1 MKHGSRTT
9 LDRREKI
16 DCRNDRCIGMEQ
28 KIRASKHKRSASEKI
43 CRMLAAALGA
53 AFLAQ
58 VSWAASVEDIAL
70 KKSADRQKI
79 LVEGARKE
87 GKVVFYTGL
96 IVDQVVRP
104 LKEGFEKEY
113 PFVKVDFFR
122 GNSENIARRVLA
134 EYQAKR
140 YDVDVISGSAAT
152 SMIQRAG
159 FMQRFYSPHLAEYP
173 AELKDSKG
181 FWGSTN
187 VYFMT
192 LGYNTRSVKANEL
205 PKSYEDL
212 LRPRWKGQMMWSTSR
227 GSGAPQFIGN
237 ILLTMGQEAG
247 KAYLQK
253 LKAQNIAKSTAS
265 ARQILD
271 LVIAGEYP
279 LAVQIFNHHA
289 YISKAAGAPVEW
301 QPLEPV
307 TATINTIGLAK
318 QSPHPH
324 AAMLFIDF
332 LLSKKGQKIVQLS
345 NYLPAHPEMPALQA
359 DLKPGGGRF
368 KGANYIDP
376 DVLYDKGNEWVDY
389 FQNQFLK

>member
-1 MKHGSRTT
+1 MASIRRWLARCARLLIAAT
-9 LDRREKI
+9 L
-16 DCRNDRCIGMEQ
+16 GTAPFTH
-28 KIRASKHKRSASEKI
+28 RAWGATVEEV
-43 CRMLAAALGA
+43 ALM
-53 AFLAQ
+53 
-58 VSWAASVEDIAL
+58 
-70 KKSADRQKI
+70 KSAERQKL
-79 LVEGARKE
+79 LVAGAKKE
-87 GKVVFYTGL
+87 GKVTFYTGL

-113 PFVKVDFFR
+113 PFVQLDFFR

-140 YDVDVISGSAAT
+140 YDVDLVSGSAAT
-152 SMIQRAG
+152 SMVQRAG

-173 AELKDSKG
+173 AELKDAKG

-192 LGYNTRSVKANEL
+192 LGYNTRSVKASDL
-205 PKSYEDL
+205 PKTYEDL
-212 LRPRWKGQMMWSTSR
+212 LHPRWKGQMMWSTSR

-237 ILLTMGQEAG
+237 ILLAMGQESG

-253 LKAQNIAKSTAS
+253 LKGQNIAKSTAS

-307 TATINTIGLAK
+307 TATINTIGVAK
-318 QSPHPH
+318 HSPRPH
-324 AAMLFIDF
+324 AAMLFLDF
-332 LLSKKGQKIVQLS
+332 LLSKRGQKIVQVS

-368 KGANYIDP
+368 KKANYIDP
-376 DVLYDKGNEWVDY
+376 DVLYDQGNDWVDY

>member
-1 MKHGSRTT
+1 MA
-9 LDRREKI
+9 
-16 DCRNDRCIGMEQ
+16 RC
-28 KIRASKHKRSASEKI
+28 APLL
-43 CRMLAAALGA
+43 LAASLGVTL
-53 AFLAQ
+53 LADL
-58 VSWAASVEDIAL
+58 SWGATVEDVAL
-70 KKSADRQKI
+70 LKSAERQKI
-79 LVEGARKE
+79 LVEGAKKE
-87 GKVVFYTGL
+87 GKVTFYTGL

-104 LKEGFEKEY
+104 LKDGFEKEY
-113 PFVKVDFFR
+113 PFIQVDFFR

-140 YDVDVISGSAAT
+140 YDVDIISGSAAT
-152 SMIQRAG
+152 SMVQRAG

-173 AELKDSKG
+173 AELKDAKG
-181 FWGSTN
+181 FWGTTN

-192 LGYNTRSVKANEL
+192 LGYNTRNVKASEL
-205 PKSYEDL
+205 PKTYEDL
-212 LRPRWKGQMMWSTSR
+212 LQPRWKGQMMWSTSR

-237 ILLTMGQEAG
+237 ILLTMGQEQG

-253 LKAQNIAKSTAS
+253 LKGQNVAKSTAS

-289 YISKAAGAPVEW
+289 YISKTAGAPVEW

-318 QSPHPH
+318 HAPHPY
-324 AAMLFIDF
+324 AAMLFLDF
-332 LLSKKGQKIVQLS
+332 LFSRKGQKIVQVS
-345 NYLPAHPEMPALQA
+345 NYLPAHPEIPALQP

-368 KGANYIDP
+368 KKANYINP
-376 DVLYDKGNEWVDY
+376 DVLYDQGNEWVDY

>member
-1 MKHGSRTT
+1 MGRLFPKSISQMMTSSRWRP
-9 LDRREKI
+9 LA
-16 DCRNDRCIGMEQ
+16 RCE
-28 KIRASKHKRSASEKI
+28 
-43 CRMLAAALGA
+43 CWFLAATLGVIS
-53 AFLAQ
+53 FTQL
-58 VSWAASVEDIAL
+58 SLGASVEDVAL
-70 KKSADRQKI
+70 MKSADRQKL
-79 LVEGARKE
+79 LVEGAKKE
-87 GKVVFYTGL
+87 GKVSFYTGL

-113 PFVKVDFFR
+113 PFVQVDFFR

-140 YDVDVISGSAAT
+140 YDVDVVSGSAAT
-152 SMIQRAG
+152 SMVQRAG

-173 AELKDSKG
+173 AELKDAKG

-192 LGYNTRSVKANEL
+192 LGYNTRSVKPNEL
-205 PKSYEDL
+205 PKTYEDL
-212 LRPRWKGQMMWSTSR
+212 LQPRWRGQMMWSTSR

-237 ILLTMGQEAG
+237 ILLNMGQEQG

-253 LKAQNIAKSTAS
+253 LKGQNIAKSTAS

-307 TATINTIGLAK
+307 TATINTIGLTKNA
-318 QSPHPH
+318 PRPH
-324 AAMLFIDF
+324 AAMLFLDF
-332 LLSKKGQKIVQLS
+332 LLSKKGQKIVQIS
-345 NYLPAHPEMPALQA
+345 NYLPAHPEMPAMQA

-368 KGANYIDP
+368 KKANYIDP
-376 DVLYDKGNEWVDY
+376 DVLYDQGNNWVDY
-389 FQNQFLK
+389 FQNQFLR

>member
-1 MKHGSRTT
+1 MIMASIRRWLARCASLLIAAT
-9 LDRREKI
+9 L
-16 DCRNDRCIGMEQ
+16 GTAPFTH
-28 KIRASKHKRSASEKI
+28 RAW
-43 CRMLAAALGA
+43 GA
-53 AFLAQ
+53 T
-58 VSWAASVEDIAL
+58 VEDVAL
-70 KKSADRQKI
+70 MKSAERQKL
-79 LVEGARKE
+79 LVAGAKKE
-87 GKVVFYTGL
+87 GKVTFYTGL

-113 PFVKVDFFR
+113 PFVQLDFFR

-140 YDVDVISGSAAT
+140 YDVDLVSGSAAT
-152 SMIQRAG
+152 SMVQRAG

-173 AELKDSKG
+173 AELKDAKG

-192 LGYNTRSVKANEL
+192 LGYNTRSVKASDL
-205 PKSYEDL
+205 PKTYEDL
-212 LRPRWKGQMMWSTSR
+212 LHPRWKGQMMWSTSR

-237 ILLTMGQEAG
+237 ILLAMGQEPG

-253 LKAQNIAKSTAS
+253 LKGQNIAKSTAS

-289 YISKAAGAPVEW
+289 YISKTAGAPVEW

-318 QSPHPH
+318 HSPRPH
-324 AAMLFIDF
+324 AAMLFLDF
-332 LLSKKGQKIVQLS
+332 LLSKRGQKIVQVS

-368 KGANYIDP
+368 KKANYIDP
-376 DVLYDKGNEWVDY
+376 DVLYDRGNEWVDY